1 MQINCSGVFSLDL
14 GPGALV
20 LEKRSTCTHPTTEAF
35 FVLLI
40 RFSQIRNMRFIEN
53 YDLIFARAM
62 PLLQMR
68 EMWYDVWY
76 LWREM
81 GAAEKT
87 YA

>member
-1 MQINCSGVFSLDL
+1 
-14 GPGALV
+14 
-20 LEKRSTCTHPTTEAF
+20 
-35 FVLLI
+35 LLI